1 MFPAAHRCPRFFQG
15 ARNFGRCL
23 FAERLGWNE
32 GRSVPHPH
40 RREHRW
46 HSVTTCRTEVTI
58 GGGTNAHDGWRGLL
72 RSVVGGFETGEG
84 GEGTWMERRTP
95 PSLLFW
101 RPDDYECGYGWW
113 MWMGPTIYPK
123 RSMISKQN
131 LKTKTCTW

>member
-1 MFPAAHRCPRFFQG
+1 M
-15 ARNFGRCL
+15 
-23 FAERLGWNE
+23 
-32 GRSVPHPH
+32 
-40 RREHRW
+40 
-46 HSVTTCRTEVTI
+46 TI

-131 LKTKTCTW
+131 LKTKTCKTCVNYRVKLENQNSKWHGNSNPISQRKNNN